1 MYKDPI
7 QKYFRKTNNKSNRE
21 YNCIRDN
28 INKINQSEI
37 GGSNSYKYGNVL
49 NRRYNSVC
57 VLNKNDNENH
67 YEKNQSN
74 ICENEKSNELLSA
87 KDFMNKLKITLDNLR
102 PNKMDVKA
110 KSEAQKRIQQRS
122 ALQI

>member
-1 MYKDPI
+1 MNK
-7 QKYFRKTNNKSNRE
+7 NN
-21 YNCIRDN
+21 DQ
-28 INKINQSEI
+28 INQDQIDQNQLIENDQ
-37 GGSNSYKYGNVL
+37 SNS
-49 NRRYNSVC
+49 
-57 VLNKNDNENH
+57 
-67 YEKNQSN
+67 
-74 ICENEKSNELLSA
+74 ISA